1 MSATPLYLEE
11 YTMSDLVQ
19 DQWAQ
24 WLLHRRHGNDPVQH
38 QAVLDWLYPIRD
50 QVLQNAQLTN
60 GAVVLDVG
68 TGDGLIAFGALAQI
82 GDRGTIIFSDISQ
95 DLLDQ
100 CRSLVQEIGAQDRCQ
115 FLRASAD
122 DLTPIADNSVDVITT
137 RSVLIYVTAKQHAFQ
152 EFYRVLKPHG
162 RLSIFEPINRFG
174 EPEPD
179 HLFAGY
185 DMTPTRASA
194 HTVRAVY
201 ERLLPP
207 HTNPM
212 SDSDERALLTFAEQA
227 GFVDIHLELRAE
239 ITRASKT
246 PPWDTLL
253 HTSGNPLEPTLQ
265 EVIQQGLTPDEAE
278 QFVAHFRPLVETQQ
292 GTRRSATAYL
302 WATKA

>member
-1 MSATPLYLEE
+1 
-11 YTMSDLVQ
+11 MSDLVQ

-137 RSVLIYVTAKQHAFQ
+137 RSVLIYV
-152 EFYRVLKPHG
+152 
-162 RLSIFEPINRFG
+162 
-174 EPEPD
+174 
-179 HLFAGY
+179 FAGY
-185 DMTPTRASA
+185 DMTPIRAIA
-194 HTVRAVY
+194 HKVRAVY

-207 HTNPM
+207 ETNPM
-212 SDSDERALLTFAEQA
+212 LDFDERALLTFAEQA